1 MEIAAIF
8 LNRESKS
15 TLQPSSSQEAGRGA
29 LSLLLF
35 LPMRSPF
42 NLAFMPAFWTSEDY
56 ENVDKLNATRKAE
69 ATHLEAPLSSTV
81 ALIIVLIIIFSL
93 VMTSF
98 VTYCFHKWRLKGRK
112 LQRAQEE
119 YQRDQE
125 KNIFHSFPDLIS

>member
-1 MEIAAIF
+1 M
-8 LNRESKS
+8 
-15 TLQPSSSQEAGRGA
+15 RGT

-56 ENVDKLNATRKAE
+56 ENVDKVNATIKAE
-69 ATHLEAPLSSTV
+69 AAHLESPLSSTV